1 MPTQSTRQ
9 MKLLLFPNLSGAH
22 VAGWRHPSTVLDR
35 THDLRPYREMA
46 QTSERGLFDAIFF
59 ADAQGMRNMSDRD
72 IYSRNEVPRMEPLT
86 LLAALSMVTERLGL
100 ISTISTS
107 YNEPYSAAR
116 RLATLDHISGGRA
129 GWNVVTSTSQ
139 NEAHNFG
146 RDAHFGHAERYARA
160 AEFIDVVK
168 GLWDSWD
175 DDAIVADKESGI
187 FFDPG
192 KLHGLDHVGEFFRVS
207 GPLTTLRSPQGYPV
221 IVQAGA
227 SAAGCALAA
236 ATAELVFTSHPNLAS
251 AQRFYKKL
259 KTDVEQAGR
268 SANDCLI
275 LPAIQPL
282 VAPSLEEAQ
291 EMAAEL
297 NDLIHPKVA
306 INMLEFGLGMI
317 VDLSKCDPD
326 GPLPPI
332 PETEASKSIQ
342 ARVLEMAKGEELS
355 IAQIAKR
362 FAASRTSA
370 SIIGTPKMV
379 ADEMEAWFSGEGA
392 DGFAVAP
399 PVLPASLNAFVDTVV
414 PELQRRGIF
423 RTRYEGRTLRE
434 NLGLKRPASRYEGHP
449 ELHREPEI
457 WPSTT

>member
-1 MPTQSTRQ
+1 MSVHTARK

-22 VAGWRHPSTVLDR
+22 VAGWRHPSTTLDR
-35 THDLRPYREMA
+35 THELRPYREMA

-72 IYSRNEVPRMEPLT
+72 VYSRNEVPRMEPVT
-86 LLAALSMVTERLGL
+86 LLAALSMVTEHLGL

-107 YNEPYSAAR
+107 YNEPYSVAR
-116 RLATLDHISGGRA
+116 RLSTLDHISGGRA

-160 AEFIDVVK
+160 AEFIEVTK

-175 DDAIVADKESGI
+175 DDAVIADKESGI
-187 FFDPG
+187 FFDPN
-192 KLHGLDHVGEFFRVS
+192 KLHGLDHAGAFFRVA

-236 ATAELVFTSHPNLAS
+236 ATAELVFTSHPNLQS
-251 AQRFYKKL
+251 AQRFYTKMKA
-259 KTDVEQAGR
+259 DVAQAGR
-268 SANDCLI
+268 SPDECLI
-275 LPAIQPL
+275 MPAIQPL
-282 VAPSLEEAQ
+282 VADSMDEAQ
-291 EMAAEL
+291 DMAAQLDE
-297 NDLIHPKVA
+297 LIHPRVA
-306 INMLEFGLGMI
+306 INMLEFGLGGV
-317 VDLSKCDPD
+317 VDLSNCDPD

-332 PETEASKSIQ
+332 PDTEASKSIQ
-342 ARVLEMAKGEELS
+342 ARVLEMAKGEQLT
-355 IAQIAKR
+355 ITQIARR

-370 SIIGTPKMV
+370 SMIGTPKTI
-379 ADEMEAWFSGEGA
+379 ADEMESWFTENAA
-392 DGFAVAP
+392 DGFAIAP
-399 PVLPASLNAFVDTVV
+399 PVLPASLDAFVDTVV

-423 RTRYEGRTLRE
+423 RTRYEGRTLRA
-434 NLGLKRPASRYEGHP
+434 NLGLKRPASRYELHP

-457 WPSTT
+457 WTR